1 MDDSLHNPQWTI
13 RKIPWMLILIPM
25 AGVSIAFWLLFF
37 QKSSLAV
44 AGSSLLFTLIIL
56 FFIEITT
63 CTFDSVSKKIQITRQ
78 RIWRKKTDIVLFR
91 DINSIAVQVTS
102 GTDDNQPTY
111 RIVFVTHDGKI
122 VPFTTQYDGG
132 RKSKENLAKKIHQY
146 LKVHHT
152 QPINLALDGSIRIQ
166 LPYAAE
172 HDNWLIQYVYKND
185 AVPLTSFQKTSAS
198 SFSGYMLFIPAGIT
212 STTRMSGGLGGTIIR
227 KLYEAYFRTMDIS
240 FQEIT
245 NFENSIVLNGQEI
258 GLSKRVAVLTNQPH
272 YVRTWLQGSKAQQ
285 LIRWQNENPL
295 RGKTAAVEPHILVN
309 QQTIKIVFRDYYT
322 DPAKIRTI
330 IAFGNQLL

>member
-13 RKIPWMLILIPM
+13 RKIPWLMIFMPM
-25 AGVSIAFWLLFF
+25 VSVSIAFWLVFF
-37 QKSSLAV
+37 QRSFLAV
-44 AGSSLLFTLIIL
+44 AGFSLLFTLIVL

-63 CTFDSVSKKIQITRQ
+63 CTFDSVSKKVQITRQ
-78 RIWRKKTDIVLFR
+78 RIWRKKTDIVFFR
-91 DINSIAVQVTS
+91 DINSIAVQVSS
-102 GTDDNQPTY
+102 GTDDGQPTY

-122 VPFTTQYDGG
+122 IPLTTQYENG

-152 QPINLALDGSIRIQ
+152 QPINLAMDGSIRIQ
-166 LPYAAE
+166 LPYSAA
-172 HDNWLIQYVYKND
+172 HDQWLIQYVYKND
-185 AVPLTSFQKTSAS
+185 AVPLTSFQKTSTR
-198 SFSGYMLFIPAGIT
+198 SFSGYMLIIPAGIT
-212 STTRMSGGLGGTIIR
+212 TTTRMSGGLGGTIIR

-245 NFENSIVLNGQEI
+245 NFENSVVLNGEEI

-272 YVRTWLQGSKAQQ
+272 YVRSWLQESRAHH

-295 RGKTAAVEPHILVN
+295 RGKPVAVEPHIFVN
-309 QQTIKIVFRDYYT
+309 NQIIKIVFRDYYA
-322 DPAKIRTI
+322 DPVKLRTI
-330 IAFGNQLL
+330 IEFGNQLL